1 MLFSRSIWS
10 LLAGTV
16 LAVALTGG
24 AALASPGAS
33 RGPGLEGLGMRVPV
47 VQPLAG
53 PGFMKPHA
61 KGAGL
66 LYLADANHSV
76 VNIYVLANLSQ
87 IGQLT
92 STNGI
97 AVPSGIYVDPTGDL
111 YVTSYYGFISA
122 YHEGSLHPYMTW
134 NGNGWTWDIATCGK
148 TVYATEYGR
157 NTVFEYGPNSQD
169 PIGTLHDTNMRQ
181 LYGITADSKCDIFV
195 DGYEVSSGDLA
206 VDEFPHGQRTQKTV
220 QTIAGSGNAAG
231 LLAIDPK
238 GDLLLDNPGEGLGSI
253 CYFCYS
259 KITTYAP
266 PYTGSPISTASFLG
280 QFYAFAL
287 TPDGQSIWAGDLNPY
302 GYYGSYYCEMA
313 GQEFSLGGSLVGSA
327 STVVDCGFSFW
338 GVAVSPHNRIGP

>member
-1 MLFSRSIWS
+1 MMLFSRSIRS

-16 LAVALTGG
+16 LAVALTGA

-33 RGPGLEGLGMRVPV
+33 QGPGLQELGMRFPV
-47 VQPLAG
+47 AQPLAG

-61 KGAGL
+61 KGAQL

-76 VNIYVLANLSQ
+76 VDIYLLANLSQ
-87 IGQLT
+87 LGQLT
-92 STNGI
+92 SKNGV
-97 AVPSGIYVDPTGDL
+97 AVPSGIYIDPTGDL
-111 YVTSYYGFISA
+111 YVTSYYGYISV

-134 NGNGWTWDIATCGK
+134 YGNGWTWDVATCGK

-157 NTVFEYGPNSQD
+157 NTIFEYGPNSQY
-169 PIGTLHDTNMRQ
+169 PIGTLHDTNMRS
-181 LYGITADSKCDIFV
+181 LYGITVDSKCDIFV
-195 DGYEVSSGDLA
+195 SGYEVSGPVA
-206 VDEFPHGQRTQKTV
+206 VDEFPHGQHTQKTV
-220 QTIAGSGNAAG
+220 QTIGSGAAG

-238 GDLLLDNPGEGLGSI
+238 GNLLFDNPGQGLGQI

-259 KITTYAP
+259 TITTYAP

-302 GYYGSYYCEMA
+302 GYYGYYYCYMN
-313 GQEFSLGGSLVGSA
+313 GQKFSLGGSLEASA
-327 STVVDCGFSFW
+327 STVYDCGLSFW
-338 GVAVSPHNRIGP
+338 GAAASPHNHIGP